1 MANSLLVPFTSIVV
15 TYSTVRGAAHAGR
28 LSRPHLMGVGRINL
42 MMFLVFLGVIA
53 HVPPP
58 YER

>member
-1 MANSLLVPFTSIVV
+1 
-15 TYSTVRGAAHAGR
+15 
-28 LSRPHLMGVGRINL
+28 

-58 YER
+58 YERKKVSIHRNISDGGWQVEYATVITAG